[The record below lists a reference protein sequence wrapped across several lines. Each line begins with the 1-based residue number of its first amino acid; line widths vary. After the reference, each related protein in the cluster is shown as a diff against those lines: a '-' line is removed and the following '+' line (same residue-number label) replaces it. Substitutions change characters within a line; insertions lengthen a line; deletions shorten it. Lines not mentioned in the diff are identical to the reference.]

1 MTTAKVQRR
10 RRSRLIFI
18 RVILTYMFGHYHGNR
33 TKQTSSGRAFF
44 HDRATNRFRY
54 FNVISL
60 RSFIKGFAIR
70 HFQVRVLTRTFSTM
84 LVRIIQVKVSKSFQ
98 INTSRLCYTIKDF
111 LRMTT
116 NTKGNATNT
125 GADRRVH
132 SLVVTNFPSFQA
144 NNIMIT
150 FQPIQVIVLIQTVPS
165 QGYFNRTFHRLVMK
179 TQVVQ
184 AHVNE
189 NCSRFYAMYTR
200 CHTLNFKSLIQRNR
214 GNTMTTLLH
223 RRNGSST
230 NVTKNQLRGR
240 TTQLRFTTTFNH
252 IGSTFHGTIFKKT
265 TEVRVFSFSY
275 SNNFSTINRITRFG
289 RQDITSRFKGKIIS
303 NRIISLQEIV
313 SINFQ

>member
-33 TKQTSSGRAFF
+33 TKQTSSRRAFF

-111 LRMTT
+111 LRMTS
-116 NTKGNATNT
+116 NTKGNTT
-125 GADRRVH
+125 DTSTDRRVH
-132 SLVVTNFPSFQA
+132 SLVITNFPSFQA
-144 NNIMIT
+144 NNTMIT
-150 FQPIQVIVLIQTVPS
+150 FQSIQIIMLIQTMS
-165 QGYFNRTFHRLVMK
+165 TKGHFNRTFHRLMMK

-184 AHVNE
+184 ADVNE
-189 NCSRFYAMYTR
+189 NCRRFYAMYTR
-200 CHTLNFKSLIQRNR
+200 CHALNFKGLI
-214 GNTMTTLLH
+214 
-223 RRNGSST
+223 
-230 NVTKNQLRGR
+230 
-240 TTQLRFTTTFNH
+240 
-252 IGSTFHGTIFKKT
+252 
-265 TEVRVFSFSY
+265 
-275 SNNFSTINRITRFG
+275 
-289 RQDITSRFKGKIIS
+289 
-303 NRIISLQEIV
+303 
-313 SINFQ
+313 